1 MAVFRAPRI
10 TTTQRLALVLQE
22 AEVVYDVNQQIYY
35 GGDGVLLGGFPIGS
49 NAGSSI
55 EPEIIPITSLD
66 VTNKY
71 VTLSSTPLNS
81 NAVRLNMVG
90 GIEQLNGIDFTVT
103 GNILSWDGLGLDG
116 FIDDTDILIIQY

>member
-1 MAVFRAPRI
+1 MAIFKAPRI
-10 TTTQRLALVLQE
+10 TTSQRLALVLQE
-22 AEVVYDVNQQIYY
+22 AEVVYDINEQIYY

-49 NAGSSI
+49 NVGSSI
-55 EPEIIPITSLD
+55 EPEIIPITNTD

-71 VTLSSTPLNS
+71 VTLTTTPLNP

-90 GIEQLNGIDFTVT
+90 GIEQLNGVDFTVT

-116 FIDDTDILIIQY
+116 FIDNTDILIVQY